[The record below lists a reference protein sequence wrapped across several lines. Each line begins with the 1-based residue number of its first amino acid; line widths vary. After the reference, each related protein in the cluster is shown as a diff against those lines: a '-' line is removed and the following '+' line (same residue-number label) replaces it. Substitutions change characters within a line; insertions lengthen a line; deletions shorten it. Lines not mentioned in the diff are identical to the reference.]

1 MDFPDHGNS
10 YKLNTD
16 AVRANYVENNSIDLQ
31 RSVLEKKSF
40 MTKKRV
46 FFTPV

>member
-1 MDFPDHGNS
+1 MDFRDHGNS

-31 RSVLEKKSF
+31 RSVLDKNIFLRLKMGYF
-40 MTKKRV
+40 LN
-46 FFTPV
+46 